1 MAAACRGDG
10 AEAGQAIGEHLAA
23 GSQDAAWPSAATA
36 SELKPAHRRD
46 FGVNRM
52 SCLTQGN
59 GYDNGNLVLRS
70 STCLAAREF
79 SAKVRII
86 DLDLS
91 PQHVGIL
98 PISHRP
104 QNLVVQQP
112 GRVVVHAQVA
122 AELQR
127 GDPGFGL
134 VPDHGKARNQVA
146 RGNLVACMI
155 VPAVS
160 VA

>member
-1 MAAACRGDG
+1 MPRLVQGDG
-10 AEAGQAIGEHLAA
+10 
-23 GSQDAAWPSAATA
+23 
-36 SELKPAHRRD
+36 RD
-46 FGVNRM
+46 DG
-52 SCLTQGN
+52 
-59 GYDNGNLVLRS
+59 DLVLRS
-70 STCLAAREF
+70 ATCLAARQF
-79 SAKVRII
+79 SAEIGVNRFAEARGY

-91 PQHVGIL
+91 LRQVGIL

-112 GRVVVHAQVA
+112 GRVDFHAQVA

-127 GDPGFGL
+127 GDPSLPLRGSL
-134 VPDHGKARNQVA
+134 TARAWPIREKARNQVVS
-146 RGNLVACMI
+146 GNLVACMI

>member
-1 MAAACRGDG
+1 M
-10 AEAGQAIGEHLAA
+10 
-23 GSQDAAWPSAATA
+23 
-36 SELKPAHRRD
+36 
-46 FGVNRM
+46 
-52 SCLTQGN
+52 
-59 GYDNGNLVLRS
+59 
-70 STCLAAREF
+70 
-79 SAKVRII
+79 

-91 PQHVGIL
+91 PQQGDIL

-112 GRVVVHAQVA
+112 SRVVFDAQLA

-127 GDPGFGL
+127 EDPSLGL
-134 VPDHGKARNQVA
+134 AAQIEAHKVV